1 MATTNKER
9 VGQALELLEDG
20 LGPFV
25 ERQFMNAYGEEAHA
39 RAGQFRGPE
48 HRLANTPVT
57 QWDAYPLLKLMK
69 DTWHDVFRNVLS
81 PEDRNLVHELYG
93 QRNKWAHQKSSSFS
107 SDDAYRALDSVSR
120 LLGAIAAPQTVE
132 AENMKTELGRLIYA
146 QPIHSEKNKAED
158 KDYSCPIPGCQKVFN
173 GSRGGWD
180 AHIASPK
187 KHPEWHPEIDDPR
200 DRKAR
205 FKTEFSSWF
214 TRD

>member
-1 MATTNKER
+1 MILNNKER
-9 VGQALELLEDG
+9 VGKALELLEDG

-25 ERQFMNAYGEEAHA
+25 ERQLMNAYGEEAHS

-69 DTWHDVFRNVLS
+69 ETWHDVFRNVLS

-107 SDDAYRALDSVSR
+107 SGDAYRALDSVSR
-120 LLGAIAAPQTVE
+120 LLGAIAAPQASE
-132 AENMKTELGRLIYA
+132 AENMKAELGRLIYA
-146 QPIHSEKNKAED
+146 QPVRSEKYKAGGKE
-158 KDYSCPIPGCQKVFN
+158 YPCPIPGCQKVFS

-180 AHIASPK
+180 AHIASLE
-187 KHPEWHPEIDDPR
+187 KHPKWHPEIDDPY

-205 FKTEFSSWF
+205 FKTEFSGWF
-214 TRD
+214 TRG